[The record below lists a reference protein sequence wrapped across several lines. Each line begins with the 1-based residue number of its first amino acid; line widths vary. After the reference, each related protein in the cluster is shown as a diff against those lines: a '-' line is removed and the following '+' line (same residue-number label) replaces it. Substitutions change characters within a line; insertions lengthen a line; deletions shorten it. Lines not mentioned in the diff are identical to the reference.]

1 MLIFYGLLVTIG
13 SAGGGSKKPA
23 PAAAHAP
30 AAHAAPAAAASASDI
45 PAFDSPEFGAW
56 LGTPGNL
63 EKVVQKMLS

>member
-30 AAHAAPAAAASASDI
+30 AAHAAPAAAGAGDI

-63 EKVVQKMLS
+63 EKAVQKMLS